1 MELAKITS
9 FQVDHTKLDR
19 GMYISRI
26 DGDIITYDIRMKKPN
41 AEPVL
46 ETAALHT
53 IEHLFATYVRSSEVS
68 ESVIYFGPM
77 GCRTG
82 FYFITRGLSHKAVIE
97 LTSKT
102 FKFIADFEGLVPGMA
117 LAQCGNYLDH
127 DLVGAKAEAENFLA
141 IIESVTEESLYLFSS
156 NKQ

>member
-46 ETAALHT
+46 ENAALHT

-77 GCRTG
+77 VKRPLSSRQPKKQKYLVCINSPCCAAGRIFMLPKHYGTLSASCS
-82 FYFITRGLSHKAVIE
+82 ITVSGNGACCKI
-97 LTSKT
+97 
-102 FKFIADFEGLVPGMA
+102 
-117 LAQCGNYLDH
+117 QCS
-127 DLVGAKAEAENFLA
+127 F
-141 IIESVTEESLYLFSS
+141 
-156 NKQ
+156 Q